1 MPISLHYCYIASV
14 TKLAVNWI
22 GVVFL
27 LWGMLRSAKPDRDD
41 KLFHQTGPG
50 ERACLHDPRRVG
62 TKGLATP
69 PHRPGVQKNLRK
81 RPLFFAAFR
90 GPFTGLP
97 NFRAAGR
104 DEAKPVSAE
113 FFKKNFGT
121 PRKKVSLAG
130 EGPQKPESGP
140 KPGIG
145 KPALRWGCSGP
156 PLAVDPH
163 RDLQTV
169 YESLS

>member
-1 MPISLHYCYIASV
+1 M
-14 TKLAVNWI
+14 
-22 GVVFL
+22 
-27 LWGMLRSAKPDRDD
+27 LWGMLRSAMPDRDD
-41 KLFHQTGPG
+41 QFFHQRGPG

-69 PHRPGVQKNLRK
+69 PHRPGVQKNLRE

-113 FFKKNFGT
+113 FFKKI
-121 PRKKVSLAG
+121 
-130 EGPQKPESGP
+130 SGP
-140 KPGIG
+140 RGKKFRSPVRAPKNPNPGLKPGIG
-145 KPALRWGCSGP
+145 KPALRWGRSGP

-163 RDLQTV
+163 RDPQTV
-169 YESLS
+169 YKSIS